1 MQLTRVEKSAE
12 VLLGDSMGCEIIT
25 LKVCANENDPN
36 AEVAVFSIHKDLLA
50 NSSRRFAKMVKSH
63 TNHSGL
69 VYKIHDTCP
78 AVFKLFTEYL
88 YKQVVPGV
96 TNRLTPIQQGF
107 RLAELCQLYV
117 FAEIFEMDH
126 VFLNKI
132 MDKVQDGLVMTG
144 RVLPATLVMNIY
156 GHAKKTSLL
165 RKFCVASTLYAFT
178 NPGLDDPSLK
188 TLLRASDD
196 FLDEFTSY
204 VVATVKNNPDP
215 RIRESFQ
222 DNAAHADL
230 TDSSQTGSSS
240 LTLAGRRG
248 VHPCE
253 FHVHSPNED
262 TEGSDSRYEVRGCY
276 LLDGQ

>member
-1 MQLTRVEKSAE
+1 
-12 VLLGDSMGCEIIT
+12 MGCEIIT
-25 LKVCANENDPN
+25 LKVCTNENDPN
-36 AEVAVFSIHKDLLA
+36 AEVAIFSIHQGLLA

-156 GHAKKTSLL
+156 EHTGKTSLL
-165 RKFCVASTLYAFT
+165 RKFCVASTLYAIT
-178 NPGLDDPSLK
+178 NPVLDDPNLK
-188 TLLRASDD
+188 ALLRASDD

-204 VVATVKNNPDP
+204 VVANVKNNPDP
-215 RIRESFQ
+215 RVRESFQ
-222 DNAAHADL
+222 ENAAHADL
-230 TDSSQTGSSS
+230 TDSSQAGSAS
-240 LTLAGRRG
+240 LTGRRG
-248 VHPCE
+248 VHPCQ
-253 FHVHSPNED
+253 FHVHPHNED
-262 TEGSDSRYEVRGCY
+262 TEGSGSRYEVGSCY